1 MLHACFG
8 VQSVAEERDP
18 HQSGRA
24 KWDTPTD
31 DGDLNVPGPGIKSFI
46 WRGLP
51 RLAPCEDGED
61 TLADVLAAAVGGFPG
76 QCVGKIQTITRGFD
90 GSQKEHVVL
99 VKSNGFPTYI
109 LVVTVTRITDGK
121 TQLYPTPTEGEH
133 HGEED

>member
-1 MLHACFG
+1 MAKRDIIYGLRGIENVCVHWG
-8 VQSVAEERDP
+8 REE
-18 HQSGRA
+18 G
-24 KWDTPTD
+24 
-31 DGDLNVPGPGIKSFI
+31 G
-46 WRGLP
+46 
-51 RLAPCEDGED
+51 
-61 TLADVLAAAVGGFPG
+61 GGFPG